1 MVCVYLILTG
11 AALNAQQIKV
21 TGTVTDAGDG
31 STLPGVSVQVKGTHH
46 GTVTNLDGTYELN
59 VAPDAVL
66 VYRFIGMT
74 TREIPVDGRNII
86 DVALATAA
94 TALSEVVVMGYGTER
109 AIGSVVGSISTVNAA
124 EIESRP
130 MANLWDA
137 MQGKVAGVQ
146 VYTSTGEPSASS
158 SVRLHGV
165 GSISASSTPLYVLD
179 GVPIAA
185 GNVLSINPNDI
196 ESVTFLKDASATSI
210 YGSRAAN
217 GVMYITTKR
226 GHRDQQ
232 ATVRL
237 NSQYGFS
244 SLANTSY
251 FESFMNADQLASFWL
266 ESGFRNEEQIR
277 TLREQ
282 YPADTR
288 WHEYFYQQNTPTY
301 QGDIS
306 IQGGGGRTTYYVSG
320 AYYYQDGVAARSEYE
335 RYSVRANINSH
346 ANDWLSFGTNIGLS
360 NDNRQINPMYAG
372 TNNSYLNYG
381 LMELLVPFYSPYD
394 EEGDKHDHIPG
405 LNIINPKYR
414 EEYEPAIGNNTQ
426 LNMTGYLQ
434 LNPAEGLTI
443 RSQGGIDAYDYR
455 ETETIRP
462 LHMEY
467 TGNGRLR
474 EYFSRSNSLSI
485 TNTAEYKF
493 NTALRNDFTLLAGQE
508 YIQNDYNNF
517 FSQVA
522 GISDDRLILLG
533 AGDPDTRGIGQS
545 KSDYAYSSF
554 FGRIDYARDRRY
566 YADLSLRRDES
577 SRFGRENRSATFW
590 SAGVMW
596 DAAKES
602 FVEDMEVL
610 TSLRFKASI
619 GTSGNSEIGNYR
631 HLATMGTFNPYQG
644 QSSWL
649 IASPGNPRLTWE
661 AQTKTTIGTDF
672 GLWNDRI
679 RTTMDYY
686 IRNTES
692 MLMAVPQPYVSGFD
706 EIMENVG
713 SMRNS
718 GIDLSLSLDVVRGTD
733 YFLTS
738 YTNLNY
744 NKNEI
749 TELFHGRDQWFIA
762 NTSIGYIV
770 GEPVAFVAPIFA
782 GIDPEDGMAMWY
794 VPGEDRSVTRMEE
807 TTKVFVE
814 ADLEQYTGKDRYAPW
829 SGGFGLN
836 GGWRGITLQMDFSF
850 SSGHYM
856 INNDRY
862 FSENPTVFQ
871 GFNQSKDVADY
882 WKNPGDVTRF
892 PRWGQQFTQFDTR
905 LLERA
910 SFVRLKNL
918 TLSWELPER
927 WLAGTGTLAGMRVF
941 ASGRNLLTFTDYKG
955 KDPEV
960 DSNIAMARN
969 PNTRQISFG
978 LSVTM

>member
-1 MVCVYLILTG
+1 MLCVCLILTG
-11 AALNAQQIKV
+11 LTLQAQQIKV

-31 STLPGVSVQVKGTHH
+31 STLPGVSVQVKGTNQ
-46 GTVTNLDGTYELN
+46 GTVTNVDGTYELN
-59 VAPDAVL
+59 VAPDGVL

-74 TREIPVDGRNII
+74 TREITVEGRSII
-86 DVALATAA
+86 DVALETAA

-109 AIGSVVGSISTVNAA
+109 AVGSVVGSISTVNAA

-130 MANLWDA
+130 MANVWDA
-137 MQGKVAGVQ
+137 MQGKIAGVQ
-146 VYTSTGEPSASS
+146 VYTSTGEPSESS

-165 GSISASSTPLYVLD
+165 GSLSASSTPLYVLD
-179 GVPIAA
+179 GVPIASA
-185 GNVLSINPNDI
+185 NVLSLNPNDI
-196 ESVTFLKDASATSI
+196 ENVTFLKDASATSI

-251 FESFMNADQLASFWL
+251 FESFMNADQLASFWQ
-266 ESGFRNEEQIR
+266 ETGFRSEDQIR
-277 TLREQ
+277 ELREQ
-282 YPADTR
+282 YPGDTR

-301 QGDIS
+301 QGDLS
-306 IQGGGGRTTYYVSG
+306 MQGGGGRTTYYVSG
-320 AYYYQDGVAARSEYE
+320 AYFYQDGVAARSDYE
-335 RYSVRANINSH
+335 RYSMRVNINSH
-346 ANDWLSFGTNIGLS
+346 ANDLLSFGTNLGLS
-360 NDNRQINPMYAG
+360 YDNRQITPMFAG

-394 EEGDKHDHIPG
+394 EDGEKYDYIPG
-405 LNIINPKYR
+405 LNIVNPQYR
-414 EEYEPAIGNNTQ
+414 EKYEPAIGNNMQ
-426 LNMTGYLQ
+426 LNISGYLQ

-455 ETETIRP
+455 ETETISP
-462 LHMEY
+462 LHIEY
-467 TGNGRLR
+467 SGNGSLR
-474 EYFSRSNSLSI
+474 EYFSRSNTMSI

-493 NTALRNDFTLLAGQE
+493 NTILRNDFTFLVGQE

-517 FSQVA
+517 FSEVE

-533 AGDPDTRGIGQS
+533 AGDPGTRGIGQE

-554 FGRIDYARDRRY
+554 FGRIDYARDRKY
-566 YADLSLRRDES
+566 YADFSLRQDES

-602 FVEDMEVL
+602 FMENLDMMS
-610 TSLRFKASI
+610 SLRFKASI

-644 QSSWL
+644 SASWL

-661 AQTKTTIGTDF
+661 EQTKTTIGADF
-672 GLWNDRI
+672 GLWDNRI
-679 RTTMDYY
+679 KSTIDFYLRD
-686 IRNTES
+686 TES

-718 GIDLSLSLDVVRGTD
+718 GVDLSLSLNFITGSD
-733 YFLTS
+733 YFLTA
-738 YTNLNY
+738 YTNVNY

-749 TELFHGRDQWFIA
+749 TGLFHGHDHWFIA
-762 NTSIGYIV
+762 NTNIGYIV
-770 GEPVAFVAPIFA
+770 GKPVAFVAPIFA
-782 GIDPEDGMAMWY
+782 GIDPEDGKAMWY
-794 VPGEDRSVTRMEE
+794 VPGEDRSVMRREE
-807 TTKVFVE
+807 TTKTFVE

-836 GGWRGITLQMDFSF
+836 SGWKGLTMQMDFSF

-871 GFNQSKDVADY
+871 GYNQSKDVVDY

-892 PRWGQQFTQFDTR
+892 PAWGEQFTQFDTR
-905 LLERA
+905 LLESA
-910 SFVRLKNL
+910 SFIRLKNI

-927 WLAGTGTLAGMRVF
+927 WLAGAGTLGGVRVF
-941 ASGRNLLTFTDYKG
+941 ASGRNLLTFTNYKG

-960 DSNIAMARN
+960 DSNLAMARN
-969 PNTRQISFG
+969 PNSRQISFG
-978 LSVTM
+978 VSLTM